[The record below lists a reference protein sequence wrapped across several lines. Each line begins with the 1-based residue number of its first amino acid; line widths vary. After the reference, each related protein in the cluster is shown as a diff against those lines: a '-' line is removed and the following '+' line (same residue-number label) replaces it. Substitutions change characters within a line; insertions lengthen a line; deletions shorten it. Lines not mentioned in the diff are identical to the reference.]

1 MRWVAQCQTI
11 PPFTARLAM
20 AYYFLHR
27 YEEAVEWA
35 RRALRYPNVSWPVH
49 GFLVSA
55 LRQLGEETEAREAPD
70 NLLRFRSGMSV
81 AVVRE
86 HLPVTDRDI
95 SII

>member
-1 MRWVAQCQTI
+1 MSSVARCLTI

-20 AYYFLHR
+20 ANYFLHR

-35 RRALRYPNVSWPVH
+35 RRALRYPNISWPAHV
-49 GFLVSA
+49 FLVSA
-55 LRQLGEETEAREAPD
+55 LGQPGEETGAREALD

-81 AVVRE
+81 V
-86 HLPVTDRDI
+86 